1 MSIDD
6 KSFLHICDVTI
17 ASLNDC
23 IMRYDEVTRSGC
35 DDETRSKMRQF
46 YCNKANNFIE
56 LWIKITSDFKNE
68 KLRSEKLCVLREA
81 IRLIS

>member
-23 IMRYDEVTRSGC
+23 IMRFDEITRSGC
-35 DDETRSKMRQF
+35 DDEIRYKMRRF
-46 YCNKANNFIE
+46 YCTKANNFIE
-56 LWIKITSDFKNE
+56 LWIHITADFQNE
-68 KLRSEKLCVLREA
+68 KLRSEKLCFLREA

>member
-35 DDETRSKMRQF
+35 DDEARYRMRQF
-46 YCNKANNFIE
+46 YYAKANNFID
-56 LWIKITSDFKNE
+56 LWIELTAGFKNA
-68 KLRSEKLCVLREA
+68 KLRSEKLSFLRET